1 MDFAVALS
9 CIDGR
14 IQRPVNDFLLKEF
27 DVSYLDTVTRAGMV
41 KYLTSSYDPSTTS
54 VVTDLDSSIRAHGPT
69 QLALVAHHDCAGNP
83 IADQDQHRQLRDGVA
98 HFRRRYPELE
108 VVGIW
113 VADGL
118 NVDVFVT

>member
-1 MDFAVALS
+1 MSFAVALS

-27 DVSYLDTVTRAGMV
+27 GVNYLDTVTRAGMV
-41 KYLTSSYDPSTTS
+41 KYLTSSYDPATTS
-54 VVTDLDSSIRAHGPT
+54 VVTDLDSAIRAHGAT

-83 IADQDQHRQLRDGVA
+83 IADQDQHKQLRDGVG
-98 HFRRRYPELE
+98 HFRRRYPELD

-118 NVDVFVT
+118 NVGVFVT